1 MPTQISQHPDALP
14 DAIDVLVVGSG
25 AAAIAG
31 AITAAKA
38 GLSALIIEK
47 TDNWGGTSALSGG
60 GVWIPNN
67 PLMRERGIDDPDENA
82 LTYLNAV
89 VEDIGPCTSP
99 ARKRAFVRYGSEMVG
114 FLRDAGLEWAYSG
127 TFPDYYPKKP
137 GVRPGRGIGPRVVDG
152 KLLGAWQ
159 KTLRKSQSFPPL
171 VFEGGDTFA
180 LISPMRTAKNFLT
193 LLRILAV
200 SAGWRLSGRYP
211 LSMGSALVARLLMIA
226 QKLNVALTLN
236 TPLVDLHEQD
246 GRIVAADVRHNG
258 EVKRIAV
265 NKAVLLAAGGFAR
278 NDKYR
283 RQFQPV
289 GADYSA
295 THPGDTG
302 DAIQI
307 AEKLGAATA
316 LMDEAW
322 WQPNV
327 VMPDGKVNIT
337 LWERAM
343 PHSIIVDQK
352 GERYMNEAE
361 PYVDCGRHMLE
372 RDRVSPAVPSWLI
385 MDARH
390 RKNYVFVTMPP
401 GVTPKELID
410 AGFFIKASSLNELAK
425 NCSIDAQNLQR
436 TVTRF
441 NEMARKGVDED
452 FNRGDNAFDNSYGD
466 PLVKPN
472 PNLGPLE
479 QAPFWAVRIYP
490 GDIGTK
496 GGLLTDENGQVVRP
510 DGTPI
515 GGLYAAGNS
524 TASVMGRSYPG
535 PGGTLG
541 PAMTFAYIGMRHAAG
556 KL

>member
-1 MPTQISQHPDALP
+1 MTQPLP
-14 DAIDVLVVGSG
+14 QNIDVLVVGSG

-31 AITAAKA
+31 AITAARA

-67 PLMRERGIDDPDENA
+67 AFMRENGIDDPDDNA

-89 VEDIGPCTSP
+89 VEDAGPCTSP
-99 ARKRAFVRYGSEMVG
+99 ARKLAFVRYGREMVE
-114 FLRDAGLEWAYSG
+114 FLRETGFEWSFSNY
-127 TFPDYYPKKP
+127 FPDYYPKKP
-137 GVRPGRGIGPRVVDG
+137 GARPGRGLGAKVVDG
-152 KLLGAWQ
+152 KQLGAWQ
-159 KTLRKSQSFPPL
+159 TTLRKSQSFPPL
-171 VFEGGDTFA
+171 VFNSSDVFA
-180 LISPMRTAKNFLT
+180 LISPMRTVKNFLT

-226 QKLNVALTLN
+226 QRMHVALELN
-236 TPLVDLHEQD
+236 TPLLDLHEEN

-258 EVKRIAV
+258 EIKRV
-265 NKAVLLAAGGFAR
+265 NINRAVLLAAGGFAR
-278 NDKYR
+278 NDRYR

-307 AEKLGAATA
+307 GEKLNAATA

-343 PHSIIVDQK
+343 PHSIIVDQR

-361 PYVDCGRHMLE
+361 PYVDCGRHMLD
-372 RDRVSPAVPSWLI
+372 RDRISPAVPSWLI

-401 GVTPKELID
+401 GATPQKFID
-410 AGFFIKASSLNELAK
+410 AGFFIKANSLDELAQK
-425 NCSIDAQNLQR
+425 CKIEAQNLQR
-436 TVTRF
+436 TVARF
-441 NEMARKGVDED
+441 NVMARNGVDED
-452 FNRGDNAFDNSYGD
+452 FNRGNNAFDNSYGD
-466 PLVKPN
+466 PLVQPN

-496 GGLLTDENGQVVRP
+496 GGLLTDENGQVIRT
-510 DGTPI
+510 DGTLI

-541 PAMTFAYIGMRHAAG
+541 PALTFAYIGMRHAAG
-556 KL
+556 QL